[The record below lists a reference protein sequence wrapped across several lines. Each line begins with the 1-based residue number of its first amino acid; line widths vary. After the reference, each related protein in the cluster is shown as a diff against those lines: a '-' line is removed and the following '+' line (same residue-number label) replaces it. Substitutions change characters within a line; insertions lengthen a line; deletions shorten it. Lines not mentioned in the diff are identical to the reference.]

1 MKSRH
6 THAEPAVLWR
16 ISVPAGLAS
25 FAAELARRDFGQYQ
39 GADEI
44 RFDESSVSFKAPIT
58 LSAPPPWA
66 NAAAVILAAAD
77 HCTALESAANSFA
90 RELLREGAN
99 AVSGTLE
106 NIVSLNERNGGR
118 RQTFAL
124 RFFQE
129 GSPSPLE
136 QNARSRLEGALTSVT
151 GLRPDSQY
159 PGLEFQLAL
168 RSDHTASLLWNRFP
182 SQTGRGEAGALPAST
197 ARLLVELSRPGAT
210 DIFLDPFCGS
220 GAIPL
225 ERARL
230 PYKMIFAGDRDEA
243 ETARVKKALAEPRM
257 AKKRKT
263 IFPKVLDARDLSR
276 FDTGFFTAI
285 VTDPPWGQ
293 HERIETDALEEL
305 YQRFLAEA
313 ARCLAPHGR
322 LVLLCGRSGP
332 VAEGTISIPF
342 DFETEARYEVL
353 VSGQKALVLCLVR
366 R

>member
-6 THAEPAVLWR
+6 THAEPTVLWR

-25 FAAELARRDFGQYQ
+25 FAAELARRDFDQYQ
-39 GADEI
+39 GANDI
-44 RFDESSVSFKAPIT
+44 RFDESSVSFNAPIT

-66 NAAAVILAAAD
+66 NAAAVILATAD
-77 HCTALESAANSFA
+77 HCPALEAAANNFA
-90 RELLREGAN
+90 RELSCEGVSIA
-99 AVSGTLE
+99 SGTLE
-106 NIVSLNERNGGR
+106 SIVSLNQRSGRR

-124 RFFQE
+124 RFFLD
-129 GSPSPLE
+129 GSPSPIE
-136 QNARSRLEGALTSVT
+136 QSARSRLEGALASAT
-151 GLRPDSQY
+151 GLRPDSQH

-197 ARLLVELSRPGAT
+197 ARLLVELSHPRAT

-225 ERARL
+225 DRARI
-230 PYKMIFAGDRDEA
+230 PYKMIFAGDRE
-243 ETARVKKALAEPRM
+243 EKELARVKKALAEPCM

-285 VTDPPWGQ
+285 VTDPPWGR
-293 HERIETDALEEL
+293 HERIETDALKEL

-322 LVLLCGRSGP
+322 LVLLTGRSGP

-342 DFETEARYEVL
+342 DFDTEARYEVL